1 MSHVDMSLRRDWR
14 LSIMVLPSLMDVGVD
29 VFLVMEEADVAIA
42 IAPMLA
48 ERDPTSGRDKSDVP
62 HRNATAGEEPMELV
76 YDVTSTDP
84 TAEEAAT
91 AAVVVVM
98 CLPLCVKCDDDRG
111 QKNQRL
117 EFDPLESKED
127 VILSMFNGCVVAL
140 R

>member
-1 MSHVDMSLRRDWR
+1 
-14 LSIMVLPSLMDVGVD
+14 MVLPSLMDVGVD

-84 TAEEAAT
+84 TAEEAA
-91 AAVVVVM
+91 AAVVM

-111 QKNQRL
+111 QKQRL
-117 EFDPLESKED
+117 ELDPLESKED
-127 VILSMFNGCVVAL
+127 VILSMFNGCVVAS